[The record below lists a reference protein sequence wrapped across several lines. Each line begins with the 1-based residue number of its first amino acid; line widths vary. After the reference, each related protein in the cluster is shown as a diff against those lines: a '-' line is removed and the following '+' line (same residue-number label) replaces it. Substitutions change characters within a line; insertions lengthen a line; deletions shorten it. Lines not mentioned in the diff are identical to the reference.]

1 MDDKGCAML
10 VDDGARRSNGGVG
23 ACGRTR
29 AARGEATDGAARKK
43 MEPVA
48 APLTRGPRRSVRR
61 RRRKGEAG
69 LLRAFLGRPRKKVKG
84 PGGLKEGER
93 NVGRQDSARDG
104 ILEKEKIYSFLC
116 FSWIQ
121 TKVQIRTKF
130 V

>member
-1 MDDKGCAML
+1 MDDKGSAML
-10 VDDGARRSNGGVG
+10 VDDGARRSNSGVG

-69 LLRAFLGRPRKKVKG
+69 LLRALLGRPRIKKKER
-84 PGGLKEGER
+84 GLAG
-93 NVGRQDSARDG
+93 
-104 ILEKEKIYSFLC
+104 
-116 FSWIQ
+116 
-121 TKVQIRTKF
+121 
-130 V
+130 